1 MKRNKIFGF
10 LIVAFVA
17 LMAGCAN
24 FGTGANQEH
33 TGEMPVMAVIPPST
47 NHNGKTAQPL
57 ASSKR
62 RKGTIFGNI
71 DFDTL
76 MYTKLDI
83 DLMGIGGCG
92 CPEEEEVMGVW
103 TNIMRG
109 LHMGVNSWVPHEW
122 NTHAYAIGKE
132 CRVYNWNGIG
142 YGYKATDTSDGHS
155 VTLGYGAR
163 SSGGCHQV
171 AVGAGAVAEGAG
183 GMATAIGAMAHAT
196 ESAVAFGFKAEAEGE
211 GAVAF
216 GAQTKAI
223 GKGTLAYGKGAQAL
237 APGAMQF
244 GHGVN
249 KKPHTVQFGN
259 DTVKFYE
266 NCPYFELWLDYD
278 ATDIAIQASTNNFK
292 DILYEYS
299 STSSR
304 SWQDELY
311 HVCEV
316 YINYTTNDV
325 NKLFRK
331 EVYQSVYQ
339 QVEGENEK
347 TIQIIFCFNGN
358 HDWGKRFKGWCYED
372 NVKLQWRWSQHTL
385 DKEVYGWKYIYP
397 NVWHRVLPDY
407 TKEIILHN
415 RRNTPRYSQNWNK
428 SSNADELMFATVKS
442 IDDKKEYKRM
452 MDEKIWI
459 DPYSVVGGK
468 FKIGGWFTRGE
479 LMRKYPDVLPFIE
492 RVKTYQK

>member
-1 MKRNKIFGF
+1 MKNF
-10 LIVAFVA
+10 LISLFCVFTISFVCFA
-17 LMAGCAN
+17 DTN
-24 FGTGANQEH
+24 KEIPTGQRL
-33 TGEMPVMAVIPPST
+33 GDIP
-47 NHNGKTAQPL
+47 
-57 ASSKR
+57 
-62 RKGTIFGNI
+62 
-71 DFDTL
+71 FDTYML
-76 MYTKLDI
+76 TRDDI
-83 DLMGIGGCG
+83 LSLGGGCD
-92 CPEEEEVMGVW
+92 CPIEEEVMGVW

-109 LHMGVNSWVPHEW
+109 LHMGVNSWVPHAD

-132 CRVYNWNGIG
+132 CKVFNWNGIA
-142 YGYKATDTSDGHS
+142 YGYKATDTSGGFG
-155 VTLGYGAR
+155 VTLGYGAKN
-163 SSGGCHQV
+163 SGGFYNT
-171 AVGAGAVAEGAG
+171 AVGAGATASGN
-183 GMATAIGAMAHAT
+183 MATAIGGLAKAT
-196 ESAVAFGFKAEAEGE
+196 ESGVAFGYKAEADGE

-223 GKGTLAYGKGAQAL
+223 GTGTLAYGKGARAT

-244 GHGVN
+244 GNGVN
-249 KKPHTVQFGN
+249 NKPHTVQFGN
-259 DTVKFYE
+259 RTVKFYE
-266 NCPYFELWLDYD
+266 DCPYFELWLDYD

-299 STSSR
+299 STSPQ

-311 HVCEV
+311 NVCEV

-331 EVYQSVYQ
+331 EVYKSVYQ

-358 HDWGKRFKGWCYED
+358 HNKFKGWCYED
-372 NVKLQWRWSQHTL
+372 NIKLQWRWSQHNL
-385 DKEVYGWKYIYP
+385 DKEIYGWKYIYP
-397 NVWHRVLPDY
+397 NVWHPDLPTY

-415 RRNTPRYSQNWNK
+415 TRNTPRYGQNWNR
-428 SSNADELMFATVKS
+428 SSNADELMFATVKAV
-442 IDDKKEYKRM
+442 DDKNEYKRM
-452 MDEKIWI
+452 MDERIWI

-479 LMRKYPDVLPFIE
+479 LMRKHPDALPFIE